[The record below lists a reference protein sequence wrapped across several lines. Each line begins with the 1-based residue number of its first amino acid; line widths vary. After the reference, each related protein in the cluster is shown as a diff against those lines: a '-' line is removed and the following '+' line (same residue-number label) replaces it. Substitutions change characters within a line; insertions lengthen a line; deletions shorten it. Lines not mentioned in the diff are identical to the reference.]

1 MTQMIELIP
10 FMGLVEIGDDEPVDR
25 GLYIKT
31 QQEVAD
37 ELGVSR
43 NAVGQTENRALRK
56 FKEVFLLKFNKDDF
70 I

>member
-1 MTQMIELIP
+1 MTKHKEPIP
-10 FMGLVEIGDDEPVDR
+10 FMGMVEIDDDELIDR
-25 GLYIKT
+25 NLYSKT

-43 NAVGQTENRALRK
+43 NAVGQTEHRALKK
-56 FKEVFLLKFNKDDF
+56 FKELFLSKFKKDDF

>member
-1 MTQMIELIP
+1 MIEPIP

>member
-1 MTQMIELIP
+1 MTKHNEPIP
-10 FMGLVEIGDDEPVDR
+10 FMGLVGIDDDEPVNR

-56 FKEVFLLKFNKDDF
+56 FKEVFLSKFNKDDF

>member
-1 MTQMIELIP
+1 MTKMIELIP

-56 FKEVFLLKFNKDDF
+56 FKEVFLSKFNKDDF

>member
-1 MTQMIELIP
+1 MTKMIEPIP
-10 FMGLVEIGDDEPVDR
+10 FMGLVEIGDDEPVNR

>member
-1 MTQMIELIP
+1 MTKMIEPIP

>member
-1 MTQMIELIP
+1 MIEPIP
-10 FMGLVEIGDDEPVDR
+10 FMGLVEIGDDEPVNR